1 MMTERVAVYP
11 GTFDPITYGHIDI
24 IKRGVRIFDKIIVAV
39 ANNMHKSPI
48 FNVEERKNLIKNII
62 SQDNIKNVDVDSFDG
77 LLVDYLKQK
86 NAKIIIRG
94 LRVVTDFDYEF
105 VYSMMNK
112 KLYNEIETVFL
123 MASEKYSFISSTL
136 IKEVTKF
143 GGDISSYSPGIVIE
157 KLKEKY
163 NKEANK

>member
-1 MMTERVAVYP
+1 MNNRIAVYP
-11 GTFDPITYGHIDI
+11 GTFDPITYGHMDI
-24 IKRGVRIFDKIIVAV
+24 IKRGITIFDKIVVAV
-39 ANNMHKSPI
+39 ANNIHKNPI
-48 FNVEERKNLIKNII
+48 FTVKERVELISEILKKERIDNVE
-62 SQDNIKNVDVDSFDG
+62 VDSFDG
-77 LLVDYLKQK
+77 LLVDYLKSK
-86 NAKIIIRG
+86 NYKIIIRG

-143 GGDISSYSPGIVIE
+143 GGDISGYSPHLVIE
-157 KLKEKY
+157 KLKAKY
-163 NKEANK
+163 NK